1 MQRQV
6 RTTPRKR
13 PRQDRSRATVE
24 SILEATARVLV
35 KRGFDGLTTNLV
47 AEAAGVSIGSLYQY
61 FPNKAAL
68 VGALIEKHVEDMT
81 QLALS
86 ELTRVAQ
93 LPARE
98 AIRSVIEAMIRAH
111 AVEPELHRVLTEEV
125 PRVGRMA
132 KLREIERITHRMV
145 AGLLATRKPELAIED
160 PDMAAF
166 VLVSAIEAITYR
178 AALFAPELLRD
189 PRLVDETCTMVR
201 RYLGVADD

>member
-13 PRQDRSRATVE
+13 PRQDRSRATVD

-68 VGALIEKHVEDMT
+68 VGALIEKHVEDMS

-98 AIRSVIEAMIRAH
+98 AIRSVVEAMIRAH
-111 AVEPELHRVLTEEV
+111 AVQPELHRVLTEEV

-201 RYLGVADD
+201 RYLGVADG